1 MRNAL
6 AEDVGDVLDCIV
18 GVLHDVV
25 EQRCADAGRTESH
38 LLNGNSCHSN
48 RMHDVR
54 FARKSAHAFVSLSCE
69 VESFVYDVNLSA
81 VS

>member
-1 MRNAL
+1 MRNAF
-6 AEDVGDVLDCIV
+6 AEDVGDVLDGIV

-25 EQRCADAGRTESH
+25 KQRCADAGRTESH
-38 LLNGNSCHSN
+38 LLDGNSGHSN

-54 FARKSAHAFVSLSCE
+54 FARKSAHAFVSLSCK